1 MLQLDSILLKFPS
14 PSFKIFNAA
23 HLVGLNHLRFP
34 SLVIALRVKSYSNWW
49 ITTGFRKGGSKG
61 MVHSFQIHFKCRQK
75 TAISMTQASLSVIL
89 VFFICACLCFI
100 STMRNIEAKNVIIKF
115 ILNKEHV
122 LVMLFNITF

>member
-14 PSFKIFNAA
+14 LSLSIAA
-23 HLVGLNHLRFP
+23 HLVGLKHLKFP
-34 SLVIALRVKSYSNWW
+34 SLVISLRVKSYSNWW
-49 ITTGFRKGGSKG
+49 IITGFRKGGSKG
-61 MVHSFQIHFKCRQK
+61 MVHNFQIHFKCRQK

-122 LVMLFNITF
+122 LVMLLKITF